1 MGTARPKHSLESS
14 ANDCTIAWA
23 PAKAPCEVEVAKN
36 QMLDARKSA
45 ILRKIVSEHIETGEP
60 VGSQHVVRDQT
71 IDVSAATVRAEMA
84 ALERE
89 GYLTH
94 PHTSAGRVPTDLGYR
109 FFVDHLGA
117 RDGLD
122 PLRAEQVSEFFTRA
136 HGELDSMLR
145 DTSRFLSTLTD
156 YAALVVGPPH
166 ETLLIRSAL
175 LTRLAASTVMVVVVL
190 SNGVVDKQVFEVE
203 ASLPDDDIESANTI
217 FRHHFAG
224 QMLSALTPPESSGSA
239 SIDEIISSCVD
250 ALNQER
256 TQSTEQGEVYIGGA
270 ANMANQFA
278 TVDTVRQI
286 LAILEESLVVVTLL
300 SEVVAKGN
308 TVSIGAE
315 NEMKSLA
322 ECSLVVAPYHVGEE
336 VVGTIGVL
344 GPTRMNY
351 SQALAAVAVVSQRLG
366 QQLAGE

>member
-1 MGTARPKHSLESS
+1 
-14 ANDCTIAWA
+14 
-23 PAKAPCEVEVAKN
+23 
-36 QMLDARKSA
+36 MLDARKSA

-84 ALERE
+84 ALERD

-109 FFVDHLGA
+109 FFVDHLGR

-122 PLRAEQVSEFFTRA
+122 PQRAEQVSEFFTRT

-145 DTSRFLSTLTD
+145 DTSRLLSTLTD

-166 ETLLIRSAL
+166 ETLQIRSAL
-175 LTRLAASTVMVVVVL
+175 VTRLAPSTAMVVVVL
-190 SNGVVDKQVFEVE
+190 SNGAVDKQVFEID
-203 ASLPDDDIESANTI
+203 ATLPDADIEIANTI
-217 FRHHFAG
+217 LRHHFSG
-224 QMLSALTPPESSGSA
+224 QVLSALTLPERSGSSG
-239 SIDEIISSCVD
+239 VD
-250 ALNQER
+250 ALIASCVAAFGRDQMH
-256 TQSTEQGEVYIGGA
+256 STEKGEVYIGGA

-278 TVDTVRQI
+278 AVDTVRQI

-308 TVSIGAE
+308 TVSIGTE
-315 NEMKSLA
+315 NTMESLA
-322 ECSLVVAPYHVGEE
+322 ECSLVVAPYQVGDE

-351 SQALAAVAVVSQRLG
+351 PQALAAVAVVSKRLG

>member
-1 MGTARPKHSLESS
+1 
-14 ANDCTIAWA
+14 
-23 PAKAPCEVEVAKN
+23 
-36 QMLDARKSA
+36 MLDARKSA

-71 IDVSAATVRAEMA
+71 IDVSAATVRAEMVT
-84 ALERE
+84 LERD

-109 FFVDHLGA
+109 FFVDHLGE

-166 ETLLIRSAL
+166 ETLLVRSAL
-175 LTRLAASTVMVVVVL
+175 VTRLAPSTAMVVVVL
-190 SNGVVDKQVFEVE
+190 SNGFVDKQVFEIDV
-203 ASLPDDDIESANTI
+203 SLPDDDFEAANTI
-217 FRHHFAG
+217 LRRHFAG
-224 QMLSALTPPESSGSA
+224 QTLSGLSAPPPSSSTGVDA
-239 SIDEIISSCVD
+239 IISSCV
-250 ALNQER
+250 ASFNQDH
-256 TQSTEQGEVYIGGA
+256 TQSPEQGEVYIGGA

-315 NEMKSLA
+315 NEVKSLA
-322 ECSLVVAPYHVGEE
+322 ECSLVVSPYQVGEE

-351 SQALAAVAVVSQRLG
+351 SQALAAVAVVSKRLG